1 MDHRAS
7 LQMPAAMSSTIGFNS
22 VGSINQNIQ
31 IIACPLNTL
40 VNTGQLQNI
49 LKTATFMFKLWPI
62 LEDSWKKFH
71 VNHYIKTVNFCV
83 LRFSN

>member
-1 MDHRAS
+1 MDHRAA

-40 VNTGQLQNI
+40 VNTGQLQNN
-49 LKTATFMFKLWPI
+49 TF
-62 LEDSWKKFH
+62 
-71 VNHYIKTVNFCV
+71 
-83 LRFSN
+83 